1 MTSPVFQTSGFPI
14 AAIIWLE
21 KMVTMK
27 TVYGRIKVLR
37 VFAYLLGYVEDLKYH
52 DLTDAGTDKPTGYCY
67 FQFIV
72 LSFESF
78 FSMNFVFIKD
88 VAVIIQSNF
97 SRNTDNLGVKYSFAV
112 FVSVSFSP
120 LIRPFFALTWTSTDC
135 KLIKYCWN
143 RAVCQPFSSRKCLHD
158 FFSLKV
164 FGAYMQVLD
173 GRELLISATTEGA
186 SFLS

>member
-37 VFAYLLGYVEDLKYH
+37 VFAHLLRGMWR
-52 DLTDAGTDKPTGYCY
+52 
-67 FQFIV
+67 I
-72 LSFESF
+72 
-78 FSMNFVFIKD
+78 
-88 VAVIIQSNF
+88 
-97 SRNTDNLGVKYSFAV
+97 
-112 FVSVSFSP
+112 
-120 LIRPFFALTWTSTDC
+120 
-135 KLIKYCWN
+135 
-143 RAVCQPFSSRKCLHD
+143 RAVCQRFSSRKCLHD

>member
-1 MTSPVFQTSGFPI
+1 
-14 AAIIWLE
+14 
-21 KMVTMK
+21 MVTMK
-27 TVYGRIKVLR
+27 TVYARIKVLR
-37 VFAYLLGYVEDLKYH
+37 VFTNYYYLFTKGYVEDPKYH
-52 DLTDAGTDKPTGYCY
+52 DLTDAGTVKPTGYCY

-120 LIRPFFALTWTSTDC
+120 LIRPFLRVD
-135 KLIKYCWN
+135 L
-143 RAVCQPFSSRKCLHD
+143 D
-158 FFSLKV
+158 FYGL
-164 FGAYMQVLD
+164 
-173 GRELLISATTEGA
+173 
-186 SFLS
+186 

>member
-143 RAVCQPFSSRKCLHD
+143 RAVC
-158 FFSLKV
+158 
-164 FGAYMQVLD
+164 
-173 GRELLISATTEGA
+173 
-186 SFLS
+186 

>member
-1 MTSPVFQTSGFPI
+1 MED
-14 AAIIWLE
+14 L
-21 KMVTMK
+21 
-27 TVYGRIKVLR
+27 
-37 VFAYLLGYVEDLKYH
+37 EDLKYH

-135 KLIKYCWN
+135 KLINYCWN
-143 RAVCQPFSSRKCLHD
+143 RAVCQPFSFRKCLHD

-164 FGAYMQVLD
+164 FGAYMHVLD